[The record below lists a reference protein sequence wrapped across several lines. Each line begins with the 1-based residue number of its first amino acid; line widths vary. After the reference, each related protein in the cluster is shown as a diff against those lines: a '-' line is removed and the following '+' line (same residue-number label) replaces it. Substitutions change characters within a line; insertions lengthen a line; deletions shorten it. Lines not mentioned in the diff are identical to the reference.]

1 MGRRSA
7 VTKQLGL
14 QGLRVAPSQVYGNFR
29 LVPVLRDTVRG
40 DLRMAPRKYQDDLT
54 VVSLGGEPMAPGLKY
69 ASYIPH
75 GLVMSWDK
83 QQVEAVVETRLA
95 KPDGKQLKVGP
106 FSLRVMH
113 RMVRREDRQQLRL
126 LPLHLA
132 MEGFL
137 ALHFAGPEIAWHEYS
152 RESLST
158 GLSPRIEQSVPGWA
172 NAAFSQALRVFEIHE
187 QQVGVLIYRAD
198 VLLSAFILA
207 HPDDYRAL
215 HQSMLED
222 FYGELL
228 LQYGFLEEVAP
239 LGGSID
245 ARRVSSL
252 KELRAEVT
260 RLRQDWADFVQGV
273 MGGGLLRTNVS
284 ATPVYEAG
292 PFTLERFITS
302 LEPSAENHIGE
313 MILREEDGTIEY
325 LKTYRLSAAQTRRA
339 YLLKQLAAAGWN
351 LDDAARNLRT
361 TKPELIVRIHN
372 AGFDHLLKPEVLAQ
386 ALRQHSR
393 R

>member
-1 MGRRSA
+1 MGRRSV
-7 VTKQLGL
+7 VTKQIGL
-14 QGLRVAPSQVYGNFR
+14 QGLRVAPSQVFGNFR

-40 DLRMAPRKYQDDLT
+40 DLRLSARKYGDDLA

-69 ASYIPH
+69 AAYIPH

-83 QQVEAVVETRLA
+83 QQVEASVETQLS

-106 FSLRVMH
+106 FSVRVLH

-126 LPLHLA
+126 LPMHLA

-172 NAAFSQALRVFEIHE
+172 NAAFAQALRMFEIHE

-198 VLLSAFILA
+198 VLLSAFILS
-207 HPDDYRAL
+207 HPEDYRVL
-215 HQSMLED
+215 HRTLLED

-228 LQYGFLEEVAP
+228 LQYGFLEKVEP
-239 LGGSID
+239 LGGSMD

-252 KELRAEVT
+252 KDLRAEVE
-260 RLRQDWADFVQGV
+260 RLRQDWADFLQEV
-273 MGGGLLRTNVS
+273 MGGGLLRTHVS

-292 PFTLERFITS
+292 PFTLERFVTS

-351 LDDAARNLRT
+351 LDDAARNLKT

-372 AGFDHLLKPEVLAQ
+372 AGFEHLLKPEVLEK

>member
-1 MGRRSA
+1 MGRGSA
-7 VTKQLGL
+7 VKKQLGL
-14 QGLRVAPSQVYGNFR
+14 EGLRVAPSQVYGNFR
-29 LVPVLRDTVRG
+29 LVPVLRDMVRG
-40 DLRMAPRKYQDDLT
+40 DLRFTPRKYQDDLT
-54 VVSLGGEPMAPGLKY
+54 VVSLSGELMEPGIKY
-69 ASYIPH
+69 FSYIPH

-83 QQVEAVVETRLA
+83 QQVEAVVETRLV
-95 KPDGKQLKVGP
+95 KPEGKQLKVGP
-106 FSLRVMH
+106 YSLRVMH

-152 RESLST
+152 QEALSR

-172 NAAFSQALRVFEIHE
+172 NAAFAEALRVFEIHE

-198 VLLSAFILA
+198 MLVSAFIVA

-215 HQSMLED
+215 HRPMLED

-228 LQYGFLEEVAP
+228 LQYGFLEKVEP

-252 KELRAEVT
+252 KDLRAEVA
-260 RLRQDWADFVQGV
+260 RLRQDWADFLQDT

-284 ATPVYEAG
+284 STPVYEAG
-292 PFTLERFITS
+292 HFTLERFVTS

-339 YLLKQLAAAGWN
+339 YLLKQLSAAGWN

-361 TKPELIVRIHN
+361 TKPELIVRINN
-372 AGFDHLLKPEVLAQ
+372 AGFGHLLKPEVLEQ
-386 ALRQHSR
+386 AMRQQSR

>member
-1 MGRRSA
+1 MGRGSA
-7 VTKQLGL
+7 VTKRLGL

-40 DLRMAPRKYQDDLT
+40 DLRMGLRKYQDHVS

-83 QQVEAVVETRLA
+83 QQVEAVVETRLV

-137 ALHFAGPEIAWHEYS
+137 SLHFAGPEIAWKEYS

-158 GLSPRIEQSVPGWA
+158 GLSPRMEQSVPGWA
-172 NAAFSQALRVFEIHE
+172 NGAFAQALRMFEIHE
-187 QQVGVLIYRAD
+187 QQVGMLIYRAD
-198 VLLSAFILA
+198 ALLSAFILS

-239 LGGSID
+239 LGSSID
-245 ARRVSSL
+245 ARQVSSL
-252 KELRAEVT
+252 KDLRAELN
-260 RLRQDWADFVQGV
+260 RMRQDWADFVQDV
-273 MGGGLLRTNVS
+273 MGGGLLRTDVS
-284 ATPVYEAG
+284 SKPVYEAG
-292 PFTLERFITS
+292 PFTLERFVTS

-339 YLLKQLAAAGWN
+339 YLLKQLAAAAWN
-351 LDDAARNLRT
+351 LDDAARNLKT
-361 TKPELIVRIHN
+361 TKRDLIVRIHN
-372 AGFDHLLKPEVLAQ
+372 AGFAHLFKPEVLAQ
-386 ALRQHSR
+386 ALREEAQR
-393 R
+393 

>member
-1 MGRRSA
+1 MGRGSA
-7 VTKQLGL
+7 VMKQLGL

-40 DLRMAPRKYQDDLT
+40 DLRLAPRKYQDGFT

-75 GLVMSWDK
+75 GLVMSWDN
-83 QQVEAVVETRLA
+83 QQVEAVVETRLV

-113 RMVRREDRQQLRL
+113 RMVRREDRQRLRL

-137 ALHFAGPEIAWHEYS
+137 ALHFAGPEIAWREYS

-172 NAAFSQALRVFEIHE
+172 SAAFSQALRVFEIHE

-198 VLLSAFILA
+198 VLLSAFIVA

-215 HQSMLED
+215 HQPMLED

-228 LQYGFLEEVAP
+228 LQYGFLEAVAP

-245 ARRVSSL
+245 ERRVSSL
-252 KELRAEVT
+252 KDLRAELS
-260 RLRQDWADFVQGV
+260 RLRQDWADFLQGT
-273 MGGGLLRTNVS
+273 MGGGLLRTHVS

-292 PFTLERFITS
+292 PFTLERFVTS
-302 LEPSAENHIGE
+302 LEPSAENHLGE
-313 MILREEDGTIEY
+313 LILREEDGTIEY

-339 YLLKQLAAAGWN
+339 YLLKQLAAAGWS
-351 LDDAARNLRT
+351 LDDAASNLRT
-361 TKPELIVRIHN
+361 TKEELIVRIHN
-372 AGFDHLLKPEVLAQ
+372 AGFGHLLKPEVLEQ
-386 ALRQHSR
+386 TLRQHSR